1 MQPTKSKLWAAVSV
15 CAILVLLAAT
25 SPTAQNTITNGAGT
39 EVCIDGG
46 ATCYGGLV
54 IPAFLFEPEVAFTS
68 LKEMPVWNELEQLLD
83 NPYAT
88 VLCSSAYSGLTGN
101 TPGTAQGWP
110 SICTTTTF
118 TRRPSFGVSLP
129 PLLVHPLNYN
139 PTTGEY
145 MRLLNPS
152 FPGGTWQV
160 ADTLTT
166 VIPDQLYAQQYRTVS
181 VSPGEGRVEGHAI
194 DYNSPLTPDTPACI
208 TGTELVPPEGAQL
221 CGGDTG
227 EPGSLT
233 YLSAE
238 QQSARR
244 NQYSNLATAA
254 LSKSAPGNL
263 IEPGTINTPITAR
276 SFISGVGGLGK
287 PSITVP
293 PIGTQLIPGYTR
305 NTDPNDVVASN
316 ENDYLRCDSP
326 NSGVGLGAC
335 TFANK
340 QQARLEA
347 ATLGKALFW
356 DMQVGSDAVQS
367 CGSCHAH
374 AGADNRVKNQMNPNH
389 LSGDINFEAR
399 QPNDS
404 LIASDF
410 PLHKLSNPDIAG
422 DPKCTTPIQA
432 TVNAGVLENTPGGVT
447 GVTVCDAGNIA
458 RTTNDVASSM
468 GVHFGLFK
476 DIPPIGTFSTNAA
489 GVRSVVPDLRS
500 DNPLEN
506 VDPIP
511 GFQGSDGSG
520 HGIRRV
526 EPRNTPTVFM
536 AAVNFDNF
544 WDGRARHDFNGG
556 SVFGAADPQTHV
568 FVDAGSLTATRQ
580 IIRFSSLGSL
590 ATGPGLSE
598 FEMSLQGRNWAKI
611 GKKLLQANITPL
623 ANQLVAVDD
632 SFLGRYSNQG
642 GSACASV
649 PAADR
654 SPGTPAAGKPGLCI
668 SYRGL
673 IRRAYHPLL
682 WRNTNRHLN
691 GCYTD
696 GNPTLH
702 PNQCAA
708 SVPKD
713 PFDGYVLSAATSPAA
728 ATDTNQ
734 FTQMEGNFSL
744 FWGLSVNLWAQSLV
758 PDDTPFDRFL
768 DANPDAFRALGE
780 PNEPGLVDDLPA
792 CTSAT
797 ERDCFRPVGNFQ
809 RNVPAGSRDP
819 LLGMDLFF
827 ASNLSLKNPNFR
839 TGRCGECHAAPTL
852 TDNTM
857 PFTVKAQLGDF
868 IPEFVIPGS
877 ELLKEPL
884 GRMRV
889 ISGFL
894 LESEL
899 GENGQDGVERR
910 IANQSIAP
918 NAVDGLAYPD
928 GLFAPDHI
936 NAGQSFFDNGVYNLG
951 VTACEADYQGN
962 VIGQCD
968 DIGRGGDDAFGW
980 PLSLATLMLKNLGG
994 PDFEPGNPLP
1004 TFTCANDPCDEI
1016 EDATGGL
1023 FEESAQDENIN
1034 PGFEGEAVNPLLP
1047 AYLAPWTNEINVG
1060 DAHPDLDEVD
1070 AGPNTL
1076 TDVAILEGFTDVL
1089 GPINPAGT
1097 LNEAYNN
1104 ADQAFMG
1111 TWPVVNRVGRAG
1123 SFKAAQL
1130 REVDLTGPYFH
1141 NGGKLTLRQVVDF
1154 YSRGGDFPVTN
1165 ANHRDFN
1172 ILNLNIEVQ
1181 SNLTEEEKV
1190 AIVDFLLE
1198 LTDDRVL
1205 YERAPFDHPEVILPL
1220 DGTAPENTTGRDA
1233 MLGQGLALADDCTLP
1248 NGGTPSA
1255 LGPGHRVCAGGMFL
1269 DVPAVGAGGSASP
1282 LPRFLGLSDERKV
1295 GGAAFCGDAAT
1306 SQYCR

>member
-1 MQPTKSKLWAAVSV
+1 MRSTKSKLWVAVSIWV
-15 CAILVLLAAT
+15 ITVLLAAT
-25 SPTAQNTITNGAGT
+25 SPTAQNGVTNGSGT
-39 EVCIDGG
+39 KACIDGG
-46 ATCYGGLV
+46 ANCFGGLV
-54 IPAFLFEPEVAFTS
+54 IPGFLFEPEVAFSS
-68 LKEMPVWNELEQLLD
+68 LKTMPVWNELEQLLD

-88 VLCSSAYSGLTGN
+88 VLCSTYGGLTGN
-101 TPGTAQGWP
+101 TPGTDQNWP
-110 SICTTTTF
+110 SFCTSTTF
-118 TRRPSFGVSLP
+118 TRRPSFGGVSLP

-152 FPGGTWQV
+152 FPGGNWLV
-160 ADTLTT
+160 PDTLAT
-166 VIPDQLYAQQYRTVS
+166 VVPDQLYTQQYKTVP
-181 VSPGEGRVEGHAI
+181 VSPGAGRVEGHAI
-194 DYNSPLTPDTPACI
+194 DYNSPLTPDQIKCI
-208 TGTELVPPEGAQL
+208 IGTELVPPEGAQL

-233 YLSAE
+233 YLTADQ
-238 QQSARR
+238 QQSRGS
-244 NQYSNLATAA
+244 QYSNLATQS

-263 IEPGTINTPITAR
+263 LQPGTMNTSINNR
-276 SFISGVGGLGK
+276 NFVSGVGGLDK

-293 PIGTQLIPGYTR
+293 PYGNQANPGYLS
-305 NTDPNDVVASN
+305 NTDPNNVAASN

-335 TFANK
+335 NFANK

-367 CGSCHAH
+367 CGSCHVH
-374 AGADNRVKNQMNPNH
+374 AGADNRVKNQLNPNH
-389 LSGDINFEAR
+389 LSGDTVFTVR
-399 QPNDS
+399 QPNES
-404 LIASDF
+404 LVASDF
-410 PLHKLSNPDIAG
+410 PFHKVSNPDIAG

-447 GVTVCDAGNIA
+447 GVTVCDAGNIV
-458 RTTNDVASSM
+458 RTSNDVASSM

-476 DIPPIGTFSTNAA
+476 DIPPVGTFSTNAA
-489 GVRSVVPDLRS
+489 GVKAVVPDLRS
-500 DNPLEN
+500 DTFAES

-511 GFQGSDGSG
+511 GFQGTDGSG

-536 AAVNFDNF
+536 ASVNFDNF
-544 WDGRARHDFNGG
+544 WDARARHDFNGG
-556 SVFGAADPQTHV
+556 SVFGAADPQNHV
-568 FVDAGSLTATRQ
+568 FVGDGASLTATRQ

-598 FEMSLQGRNWAKI
+598 FEMSFQGRNWSKI
-611 GKKLLQANITPL
+611 GKKLLQANVTPL

-649 PAADR
+649 PAGDR
-654 SPGTPAAGKPGLCI
+654 SPGTTAAGKPGLCI
-668 SYRGL
+668 TYQGL

-696 GNPTLH
+696 GNLLLH

-708 SVPKD
+708 GVPKD
-713 PFDGYVLSAATSPAA
+713 PFDGYVLSTAAGPAS

-734 FTQMEGNFSL
+734 FAQMEGNFSL
-744 FWGLSVNLWAQSLV
+744 FWGLSVNLWVQSLV
-758 PDDTPFDRFL
+758 PDDTPFDRFF
-768 DANPDAFRALGE
+768 DANPDAFMALGE
-780 PNEPGLVDDLPA
+780 PGEPGIVTDLPN

-797 ERDCFRPVGNFQ
+797 ERNCFRPLGNFQ

-819 LLGMDLFF
+819 LLGLDIFF

-839 TGRCGECHAAPTL
+839 TGRCGECHAVPTL

-857 PFTVKAQLGDF
+857 PFTVKALLSDF
-868 IPEFVIPGS
+868 VPEFSVPGT
-877 ELLKEPL
+877 ELLHEPL
-884 GRMRV
+884 GRNRI

-910 IANQSIAP
+910 IANQSIVP
-918 NAVDGLAYPD
+918 NPVDGLAYPD

-936 NAGQSFFDNGVYNLG
+936 NSGQAFFDNGVYNLG
-951 VTACEADYQGN
+951 VTPCEANYQGD

-968 DIGRGGDDAFGW
+968 DIGRGGNDAFGW
-980 PLSLATLMLKNLGG
+980 PLSLAALMMKNLAG
-994 PDFEPGNPLP
+994 PGFEPGNPMP
-1004 TFTCANDPCDEI
+1004 TFTCANSPCDEI
-1016 EDATGGL
+1016 KDQTGSL
-1023 FEESAQDENIN
+1023 FEETGQDQNIN

-1060 DAHPDLDEVD
+1060 DAQPELDEVF
-1070 AGPNTL
+1070 GGLNTL
-1076 TDVAILEGFTDVL
+1076 TNVALLEGFIDVL
-1089 GPINPAGT
+1089 GPVNPAGV

-1104 ADQAFMG
+1104 GDSSLMG

-1172 ILNLNIEVQ
+1172 IMNLNIEVQ
-1181 SNLTEEEKV
+1181 SNLSEDEKV
-1190 AIVDFLLE
+1190 ALVDFLLE

-1220 DGTAPENTTGRDA
+1220 DGTAPENATGRDA
-1233 MLGQGLALADDCTLP
+1233 MLGQGMALADDCTLP
-1248 NGGTPSA
+1248 GGGTESA

-1269 DVPAVGAGGSASP
+1269 DAPAVGAGGSATP
-1282 LPRFLGLSDERKV
+1282 LPRFLGLTDERLV
-1295 GGAAFCGDAAT
+1295 GAAANCGTAT